1 MNQALRSDARVT
13 CVAVLLA
20 LAQVLVAAVGSAAG
34 NDGKAPGRAQLPP
47 IRHVFVVILEN
58 QAYENSF
65 GPASPARYLKSLR
78 QQGASVPNYYGIS
91 HMSLGN
97 YLALISG
104 QAPNPATNFDCEVY
118 ANFASTGTTTDGQEI
133 GKGCV
138 YPAHVR
144 TLANQLEE
152 AHLEWKA
159 YLEDMGNDPARES
172 ARCAHPPLGKPDNT
186 ESATVRDQYA
196 TRHNP
201 FVYFHAIIDTP
212 ACDKEVVNLREL
224 ASDLRSADTTP
235 NFVFIVPNLCHDG
248 HDGGGSSHCVNGE
261 PGGLVSAN
269 AFLRKL
275 VPQISASRAFR
286 RDGLLV
292 ITFDESD
299 IADNYDSQGAA
310 RMADGAAAACCNEQ
324 PGPNIAAY
332 DPSPGYKSSTGMNG
346 PGLVGPGGGRIGA
359 VMLSPF
365 IRPGTITNTAYNH
378 YALLRSV
385 EDLFALPHLGYAA
398 QAGLQ
403 PFGADIYTRS
413 SPRSAKP

>member
-1 MNQALRSDARVT
+1 MPHGARGT
-13 CVAVLLA
+13 RAAALLA
-20 LAQVLVAAVGSAAG
+20 LALSAAALAG
-34 NDGKAPGRAQLPP
+34 GAASPTRKAPEREALLP
-47 IRHVFVVILEN
+47 IRHVFIVVLEN
-58 QAYENSF
+58 QAYENTF
-65 GPASPARYLKSLR
+65 GAASPAHYLKSLR

-104 QAPNPATNFDCEVY
+104 QAPNPETNFDCEVY
-118 ANFASTGTTTDGQEI
+118 SDFVSTGTTPDGQEI

-144 TLANQLEE
+144 TIANQLED
-152 AHLEWKA
+152 AHLTWKA

-172 ARCAHPPLGKPDNT
+172 VTCAHPPLGKPDNT
-186 ESATVRDQYA
+186 EGATVRDQYA

-212 ACDKEVVNLREL
+212 ACARQVVNLREL
-224 ASDLRSADTTP
+224 ARDLRSAATTP
-235 NFVFIVPNLCHDG
+235 NFAFIVPNLCHDG

-261 PGGLVSAN
+261 PGGLVSAD
-269 AFLRKL
+269 AFLRQL
-275 VPQISASRAFR
+275 VPQITAAPAFR

-292 ITFDESD
+292 VTFDEADISD
-299 IADNYDSQGAA
+299 DYDSKATA
-310 RMADGAAAACCNEQ
+310 HLADGAAAACCNEQ

-332 DPSPGYKSSTGMNG
+332 DPSPGYKSPTGMNG
-346 PGLVGPGGGRIGA
+346 PGLMGPGGGRIGA

-365 IRPGTITNTAYNH
+365 IRPGTVTTRAYNH

-385 EDLFALPHLGYAA
+385 EDLFALAHLGYAA
-398 QAGLQ
+398 QTGLQ
-403 PFGADIYTRS
+403 GFGADIYTR
-413 SPRSAKP
+413 PPARPARP

>member
-1 MNQALRSDARVT
+1 M
-13 CVAVLLA
+13 
-20 LAQVLVAAVGSAAG
+20 
-34 NDGKAPGRAQLPP
+34 
-47 IRHVFVVILEN
+47 LEN
-58 QAYENSF
+58 QGYENSF
-65 GPASPARYLKSLR
+65 GSASPARYLQALR

-97 YLALISG
+97 YIALVSG
-104 QAPNPATNFDCEVY
+104 QAPNPETNFDCEIFSDFV
-118 ANFASTGTTTDGQEI
+118 STGTTADGQEI

-144 TLANQLEE
+144 TLANQLED
-152 AHLEWKA
+152 AHLTWKA
-159 YLEDMGNDPARES
+159 YLEDMGNDPAREN
-172 ARCAHPPLGKPDNT
+172 ATCAHPALGKPDNT
-186 ESATVRDQYA
+186 EAATIRDQYA

-201 FVYFHAIIDTP
+201 FVYFHAVIDTP
-212 ACDKEVVNLREL
+212 ACASNVVNLRDL
-224 ASDLRSADTTP
+224 ARDLRSAHTTP
-235 NFVFIVPNLCHDG
+235 NFTFIVPNLCHDG
-248 HDGGGSSHCVNGE
+248 HDGGGSSRCVNGE
-261 PGGLVSAN
+261 PGGLVSAD

-275 VPQISASRAFR
+275 VPQITLAPAFR

-292 ITFDESD
+292 VTFDESD
-299 IADNYDSQGAA
+299 IADDYDSKGAA
-310 RMADGAAAACCNEQ
+310 TMANSAAAACCNEQ

-332 DPSPGYKSSTGMNG
+332 NPKPGYKSPTGMNG

-365 IRPGTITNTAYNH
+365 IRPGTVTNRTYNH

-403 PFGADIYTRS
+403 GFGADIYTR
-413 SPRSAKP
+413 PATRPARP